1 MITKDSMELC
11 LYQANKSIFQ
21 LYDLTSPF
29 SVILFAHFA
38 SFATIH
44 QPFCENNKHLYLIMW
59 A

>member
-1 MITKDSMELC
+1 MITKDSIELY

-29 SVILFAHFA
+29 SVILYAHFA

-44 QPFCENNKHLYLIMW
+44 QPFCENNKHLYLIM
-59 A
+59 